1 MVITGG
7 VVHITKLKRGTDWL
21 GRWESAD
28 KNGLALMSPRE
39 APIIKD
45 HKVWI
50 RRPQAELPLQHFI
63 SLPGLCEKGVMTR
76 LQSQKKGAH
85 WSGSSGCRAKGEIR
99 KLG

>member
-76 LQSQKKGAH
+76 LQSQKKRRTLERLEWVPG
-85 WSGSSGCRAKGEIR
+85 KGR
-99 KLG
+99 N